1 MVFIFT
7 FSWTAVQMDRS
18 MSIKSQKNKSLNI
31 ENIVL
36 NTTGIAILIMNKSL
50 RFLPLGMLRI

>member
-1 MVFIFT
+1 
-7 FSWTAVQMDRS
+7 

>member
-7 FSWTAVQMDRS
+7 FSWNAVQMDRS